1 MRKIN
6 FVLSIA
12 VIITVAFISCSE
24 DDDFTKTSFI
34 NVKMDYDSGDEGPSG
49 YVCLFDIT
57 ENKVKNHDVSFFTHD
72 TGEKVAFMRDVNN
85 EMVLPVYWP
94 KKFTPSKDTD
104 SGYYINRSIF
114 SIFWNELPSYYEQ
127 KDSNKFL
134 LYIRL
139 ESTKESN
146 YSPQY
151 TSKVI
156 NWNNDI
162 DLKYSKTFIKSHQ
175 GFSEW

>member
-1 MRKIN
+1 MKKTSFI
-6 FVLSIA
+6 LSL
-12 VIITVAFISCSE
+12 VVMITITFISCNE

-34 NVKMDYDSGDEGPSG
+34 NVKMEYDSGDKGPSG

-94 KKFTPSKDTD
+94 NKFTPSKDID
-104 SGYYINRSIF
+104 SGYYVNRSIF

-127 KDSNKFL
+127 KHSNKFL

-139 ESTKESN
+139 DSTKESN
-146 YSPQY
+146 YTAQY

-156 NWNNDI
+156 NWNNNI
-162 DLKYSKTFIKSHQ
+162 DLKYNKTFIKSHQ
-175 GFSEW
+175 GYSEW